1 MSLNILFKSPNFD
14 QINLI
19 GVKINA
25 HQESG
30 QTTANLPTRA
40 RWSQR
45 KLDAA

>member
-1 MSLNILFKSPNFD
+1 MSFNILFKSGNFD
-14 QINLI
+14 QINLLR
-19 GVKINA
+19 VKIVA

-40 RWSQR
+40 RWSQQ

>member
-1 MSLNILFKSPNFD
+1 MSLIILFKSPNFD
-14 QINLI
+14 QINLLR
-19 GVKINA
+19 VKIAA
-25 HQESG
+25 HQKSG